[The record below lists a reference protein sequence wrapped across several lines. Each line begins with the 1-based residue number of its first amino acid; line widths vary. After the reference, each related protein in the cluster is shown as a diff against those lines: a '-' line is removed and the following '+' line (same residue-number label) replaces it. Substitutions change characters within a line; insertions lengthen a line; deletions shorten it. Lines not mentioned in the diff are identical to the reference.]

1 MEIIDSATQNYINV
15 LEKINQQLSYG
26 YGSYSTTIAALAV
39 LFTVLTIV
47 AVSIIYF
54 LGSDYKN
61 KMKADREEY
70 KRKVDEFLASQQ
82 SLIEEKDRISQEIS
96 KKIEATLIE
105 YKKKLTESSAEQKE
119 EIQKAIDRLE
129 IDKLTLKSSIGPI
142 SVSPDI
148 QNYNFLSTTSALF
161 GRRLHKCSQ
170 CGFGFYVDDSPMA
183 VVSMLS
189 GKTATCPKCQN
200 VDKI

>member
-1 MEIIDSATQNYINV
+1 MEITDSATQSYINI

-70 KRKVDEFLASQQ
+70 KRKLDEFISSQQ
-82 SLIEEKDRISQEIS
+82 SLIEEKDRISKEIS
-96 KKIEATLIE
+96 EKIEATLVE
-105 YKKKLTESSAEQKE
+105 YKKKLKESSAEQKK
-119 EIQKAIDRLE
+119 EIQRAIDKLE
-129 IDKLTLKSSIGPI
+129 LDKLTLKSSIGPI

-148 QNYNFLSTTSALF
+148 QDYNFVSATSALF
-161 GRRLHKCSQ
+161 DRNFHKCSK
-170 CGFGFYVDDSPMA
+170 CGFGFYVDNSPLTAMS
-183 VVSMLS
+183 VLG
-189 GKTATCPKCQN
+189 GKTVTCPKCQN
-200 VDKI
+200 VDTI

>member
-1 MEIIDSATQNYINV
+1 MEITDSATQNYISV

-70 KRKVDEFLASQQ
+70 KRKIDEFLASQQ

-96 KKIEATLIE
+96 KKIEATLVE

-129 IDKLTLKSSIGPI
+129 VDKLTLKSSIGPI

-148 QNYNFLSTTSALF
+148 QGYDFLSTTGALF
-161 GRRLHKCSQ
+161 GRKFHKCSQ
-170 CGFGFYVDDSPMA
+170 CGFGFYVDDYPTTVM
-183 VVSMLS
+183 SMLS
-189 GKTATCPKCQN
+189 GKTVTCPKCQN
-200 VDKI
+200 IDKI